1 MGRANVAVNLTGF
14 RRWAKRL
21 LEVITVPGKME
32 ITVQTDQVVVFRK
45 HRLRRVW
52 CEPCGCDVVAV
63 DLQEAGKLAG
73 MAPLALASG
82 NVGSQAWHISP
93 STDDRPVVCLKSLL
107 HSLQSANRSPKF
119 QERKYE
125 KPAQSRRYV

>member
-45 HRLRRVW
+45 RRLRRVW
-52 CEPCGCDVVAV
+52 CEFCGCDVVAV
-63 DLQEAGKLAG
+63 DLREAGKLAG
-73 MAPLALASG
+73 MPPLALPGG
-82 NVGSQAWHISP
+82 NAGSKAWHISAAA
-93 STDDRPVVCLKSLL
+93 DDEPTVCLWSLL
-107 HSLQSANRSPKF
+107 HSLQSGK
-119 QERKYE
+119 RKVPGAAE
-125 KPAQSRRYV
+125 QQWMDSSARL